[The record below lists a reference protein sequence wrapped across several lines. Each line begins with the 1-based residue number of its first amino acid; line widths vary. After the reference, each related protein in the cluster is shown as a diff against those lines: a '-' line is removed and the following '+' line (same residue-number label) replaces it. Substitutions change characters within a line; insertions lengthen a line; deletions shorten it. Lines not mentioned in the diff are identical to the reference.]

1 MTHQDGCLLSYD
13 AYGAQQF
20 YFPNILKYDPDQFSL
35 RMENVADIHE
45 LMSEPTGNHTLN
57 VIGYVP
63 GTNFG
68 GGQFYWDASKPKS
81 QHNGITIFSPT
92 VPRDGSYAG
101 LSAFLAG
108 TGVNDSTAS
117 VNACI
122 NKFGI
127 ARPIRISPGALKISF
142 PTTYQYHDL
151 FNVARKT
158 AFVINAKNNLTIFA
172 ENDVN
177 INTDDGGESER
188 VCFGVIGCSNFS
200 FSGLNSIRHAQT
212 FRPGQQTQLSSR
224 RKFGSVSHARVQ
236 ADT

>member
-1 MTHQDGCLLSYD
+1 
-13 AYGAQQF
+13 
-20 YFPNILKYDPDQFSL
+20 
-35 RMENVADIHE
+35 MENVADIHE
-45 LMSEPTGNHTLN
+45 LMSEPTGNHTRN

-68 GGQFYWDASKPKS
+68 SGQFYWDASKPKS

-92 VPRDGSYAG
+92 VPWDGSYAG
-101 LSAFLAG
+101 LSAFLVG
-108 TGVNDSTAS
+108 TGETDGSGSGCWIRVNSPLDAIHTEWAGHDVTGGNDSIAS

-127 ARPIRISPGALKISF
+127 ARPIRNSLGALKISF

-224 RKFGSVSHARVQ
+224 RKIGSVSHARVQ

>member
-1 MTHQDGCLLSYD
+1 MIQQRRYMRASINLVSPDRYEL
-13 AYGAQQF
+13 AQGR
-20 YFPNILKYDPDQFSL
+20 LKL
-35 RMENVADIHE
+35 
-45 LMSEPTGNHTLN
+45 
-57 VIGYVP
+57 
-63 GTNFG
+63 
-68 GGQFYWDASKPKS
+68 ASQLP
-81 QHNGITIFSPT
+81 
-92 VPRDGSYAG
+92 
-101 LSAFLAG
+101 
-108 TGVNDSTAS
+108 
-117 VNACI
+117 I
-122 NKFGI
+122 NT
-127 ARPIRISPGALKISF
+127 
-142 PTTYQYHDL
+142 TTYL
-151 FNVARKT
+151 TSLKT